1 VELNEVV
8 RRIVGRHW
16 VVIMVCV
23 MLGLGASLGMSVKEV
38 RTYTASSRITLD
50 TTAPKS
56 SAEAIA
62 NSDTARALATT
73 HSQVRA
79 ALDAAQARRDVTKF
93 AANNVQVRALGSSS
107 VIEIAVIDHD
117 PDVAAKV
124 AGALASNVVKLR
136 LETSRSDADELA
148 RLLDKRIAELNRKLV
163 QIDRQFNQVS
173 PQVANALLAQR
184 DDLSRQLDTIELQRL
199 DISREFAVSPKPA
212 VVESAEVPLKMDPSR
227 LPLNLALGGLLG
239 LVLGVGVAGVLES
252 LRPTIVGPRALA
264 RAAGAPML
272 GVLDHQPDSHES
284 RDVAIV
290 ATRLQLA
297 AAVAEV
303 DTVALITVGMSFDLQ
318 AFLDSLHKA
327 LAAAF
332 LKGAREPRRL
342 VIESFN
348 LAVLDGDYRAGLG
361 LMLVA
366 PTVLPKSELD
376 AVGDVLSITGW
387 PLLGVIAYRSRPPRR
402 SRREQETERDY
413 TDDLLDFDLPSNG
426 KYAADNLQSGDGDG
440 DVAQDIKRSK
450 GT

>member
-62 NSDTARALATT
+62 NSDTARAIATT

-79 ALDAAQARRDVTKF
+79 ALDAAQARRDVDKF
-93 AANNVQVRALGSSS
+93 AAKNVQVRALGSSS

-117 PDVAAKV
+117 PDVAARV
-124 AGALASNVVKLR
+124 ASALASNVVKLR
-136 LETSRSDADELA
+136 LQTSRSDADELA
-148 RLLDKRIAELNRKLV
+148 RLLDRRIAELNRKLV

-212 VVESAEVPLKMDPSR
+212 VVESAEVPRKMDPSR

-272 GVLDHQPDSHES
+272 GVLDHPPDAHES

-290 ATRLQLA
+290 ATQLQLA

-303 DTVALITVGMSFDLQ
+303 DTVALITAGTSFDLQ
-318 AFLDSLHKA
+318 AFLDSLHRA
-327 LAAAF
+327 LAATF
-332 LKGAREPRRL
+332 LEGAREPRRL
-342 VIESFN
+342 LIESFN

-361 LMLVA
+361 LVLVA

-376 AVGDVLSITGW
+376 VVGDVLSITGW
-387 PLLGVIAYRSRPPRR
+387 PLLGVVAYRSTPPRR
-402 SRREQETERDY
+402 SRREQEATRDY
-413 TDDLLDFDLPSNG
+413 TDYLLDSDLPSNG
-426 KYAADNLQSGDGDG
+426 KYAASPQNGDGDG
-440 DVAQDIKRSK
+440 DVAWDIERSK

>member
-8 RRIVGRHW
+8 RRIMGRHW

-50 TTAPKS
+50 TPAPKS

-62 NSDTARALATT
+62 NSDTARAIATT
-73 HSQVRA
+73 HTQVKA
-79 ALDAAQARRDVTKF
+79 ALDAAQARRDVAKF
-93 AANNVQVRALGSSS
+93 TRSNVQVRALGSSG
-107 VIEIAVIDHD
+107 VIEIAVTDYD
-117 PDVAAKV
+117 PEIAAKV
-124 AGALASNVVKLR
+124 AGVLASNVVKLR
-136 LETSRSDADELA
+136 LETSRGDADELA
-148 RLLDKRIAELNRKLV
+148 RRLDKRIVELNRKLV
-163 QIDRQFNQVS
+163 QIDRQFSQVS

-212 VVESAEVPLKMDPSR
+212 VVESAEVPLEMDPSR

-239 LVLGVGVAGVLES
+239 LVLGVGVAAVLES

-264 RAAGAPML
+264 RAAGAPIL
-272 GVLDHQPDSHES
+272 GVLDHPPDSHES

-290 ATRLQLA
+290 ATQLQLA
-297 AAVAEV
+297 AASAEV
-303 DTVALITVGMSFDLQ
+303 DTVALITAGMSFDLQ
-318 AFLDSLHKA
+318 AFSDSLHRA

-342 VIESFN
+342 LIESFN
-348 LAVLDGDYRAGLG
+348 LAVLDGDYRAGAG
-361 LMLVA
+361 LVLVA

-376 AVGDVLSITGW
+376 VIGDVLSITGW
-387 PLLGVIAYRSRPPRR
+387 PMLGVIAYRSTTPRR
-402 SRREQETERDY
+402 SRREQEPKRDY
-413 TDDLLDFDLPSNG
+413 TDYLLDFDFPSKG
-426 KYAADNLQSGDGDG
+426 KYAADSPQTGNGDD
-440 DVAQDIKRSK
+440 DVAWDIERSK

>member
-16 VVIMVCV
+16 VLIMICV
-23 MLGLGASLGMSVKEV
+23 MLGLGASLGASVKEV
-38 RTYTASSRITLD
+38 RTFTATSRITLD
-50 TTAPKS
+50 TPAPKS

-62 NSDTARALATT
+62 NSDTARAIATT
-73 HSQVRA
+73 HTQVKA
-79 ALDAAQARRDVTKF
+79 ALDAAQARRDVAKF
-93 AANNVQVRALGSSS
+93 ARDNVLVRALGSSS
-107 VIEIAVIDHD
+107 VVEIAVTDHN
-117 PDVAAKV
+117 PGVAAKV
-124 AGALASNVVKLR
+124 AGALAANVVELR
-136 LETSRSDADELA
+136 LQTSRGDANELA
-148 RLLDKRIAELNRKLV
+148 RRLDSRIADINRKLV
-163 QIDRQFNQVS
+163 QIDRQFSQAS

-212 VVESAEVPLKMDPSR
+212 VVESAEVPSEMDPSR

-239 LVLGVGVAGVLES
+239 LVVGVGAAAVLET

-272 GVLDHQPDSHES
+272 GVLDHPPDSHES
-284 RDVAIV
+284 RDVPLV

-297 AAVAEV
+297 AASAEV
-303 DTVALITVGMSFDLQ
+303 DTVALITAGMSFDLQ
-318 AFLDSLHKA
+318 AFSDSLHRA

-342 VIESFN
+342 LIESFN
-348 LAVLDGDYRAGLG
+348 LAVQDGDYRTGVGLV
-361 LMLVA
+361 LVA

-376 AVGDVLSITGW
+376 VVGDILSITGW
-387 PLLGVIAYRSRPPRR
+387 PLLGIIAYRSTPPRR
-402 SRREQETERDY
+402 SRREQEPERDY
-413 TDDLLDFDLPSNG
+413 ADQLLDFGLPSNG
-426 KYAADNLQSGDGDG
+426 KHAADNLQTGDGDG
-440 DVAQDIKRSK
+440 DVAWDIERSK